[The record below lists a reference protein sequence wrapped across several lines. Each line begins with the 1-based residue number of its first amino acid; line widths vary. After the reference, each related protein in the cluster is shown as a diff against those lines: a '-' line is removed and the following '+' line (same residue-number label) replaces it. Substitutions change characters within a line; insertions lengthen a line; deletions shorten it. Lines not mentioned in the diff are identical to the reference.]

1 MNNAQFDQLFDA
13 AFEASSEQL
22 QTQSTVDHRA
32 SWQRVQQKLL
42 TLRRRKSM
50 RSKLTKL
57 TAIAA
62 SLLLG
67 AAIFGNNPAARA
79 IDPIYATLKEYPSGV
94 LGFFFGRNEDKDASG
109 AKTAPPPAFGEG
121 LDIEKMNESTYVAHV
136 NEAQASNLLSFP
148 APVFRY
154 IPTHYTFYE
163 AQIYFQY
170 TQEQKADDVAYL
182 FVNEN
187 EKYMHVSL
195 KKLASNTGI
204 GTSKVSEGVTVK
216 KIQLSDVTAILT
228 TATNGSN
235 SLETIRGDIHINM
248 SGIVPS
254 DELIR
259 MYEEMY
265 E

>member
-13 AFEASSEQL
+13 AFEVSSEQL
-22 QTQSTVDHRA
+22 QIQNNVDHRA
-32 SWQRVQQKLL
+32 SWQRVQPRLLKLH
-42 TLRRRKSM
+42 RRKSI
-50 RSKLTKL
+50 RSKVTKL
-57 TAIAA
+57 TVIAA

-94 LGFFFGRNEDKDASG
+94 MSFFFGRGEDTDASN

-136 NEAQASNLLSFP
+136 NEAQASSLLSFP

-154 IPTHYTFYE
+154 IPTHYTFDE
-163 AQIYFQY
+163 AQIYFRED
-170 TQEQKADDVAYL
+170 QEKKADVVAYL

-195 KKLASNTGI
+195 KKLAANTGI

-216 KIQLSDVTAILT
+216 KIQLSDVSAILT
-228 TATNGSN
+228 TATNGSS
-235 SLETIRGDIHINM
+235 SLETIRGDIHISM

-265 E
+265 